1 MKKLLLVLGLVSALL
16 VFGTGS
22 SVSAV
27 GDTQLAGAASGTFP
41 SGAAFAGI
49 PLSGSTLGLG
59 VIVDS
64 AGGAVG
70 DFAIVLEGTSL
81 LGEPQSI
88 TLEGKPTAGLAD
100 ASGSTSFSGVGTL
113 DMGDGS
119 VPVSVPFSATVTGG
133 ALELTIGTTA
143 LPTQTLSAGS
153 IYVGQ

>member
-1 MKKLLLVLGLVSALL
+1 MKKLLVILGIASTLLL
-16 VFGTGS
+16 VATGS

-27 GDTQLAGAASGTFP
+27 GDTQLAGAASGVFP
-41 SGAAFAGI
+41 DGATYAGI

-59 VIVDS
+59 AIVDS

-81 LGEPQSI
+81 LGEPRSI
-88 TLEGKPTAGLAD
+88 TLEGKPTAGLTD
-100 ASGSTSFSGVGTL
+100 ATGATTLSGVGTL

-119 VPVSVPFSATVTGG
+119 VPVSVPFSATVAGD
-133 ALELTIGTTA
+133 ALQLTIGSTA
-143 LPTQTLSAGS
+143 LPTQSLSTGS